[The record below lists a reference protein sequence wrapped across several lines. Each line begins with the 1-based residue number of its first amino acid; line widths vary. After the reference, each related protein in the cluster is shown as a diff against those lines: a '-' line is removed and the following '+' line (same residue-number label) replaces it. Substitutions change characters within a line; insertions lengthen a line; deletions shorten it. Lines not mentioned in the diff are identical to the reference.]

1 MRKLLYLLSILFIF
15 SCQTEKP
22 NSASTQEYFKVTGK
36 TMGTTYS
43 VIYEDEKERNFKP
56 EMDAL
61 LVAINADVSTYEPNS
76 VITQFNKNTIS
87 DSLWAADNKHYDA
100 NVKLAMDIAQKTKG
114 AFDPTITPLVNHWG
128 FGYTGKNPISKI
140 DTLVVDSLME
150 FVGFELLEW
159 TEPMLGEK
167 GRLSLMKMDGNV
179 QLDLGGSAKGY
190 ALDEVGAFLEAKGVK
205 NYLVEIGREVKGS
218 GRNPK
223 GKIWSIGINTPKA
236 DAALTDVEEI
246 VLLDNMS
253 VATSGNYRQSYEVDG
268 RKISH
273 IINPKTGYPEISNL
287 LSVSV
292 FSKECAVADAYAT
305 AFMVMGL
312 KESLAFAN
320 AEKDLEALFI
330 YSNADGELSM
340 EMTNGMDK
348 IATSMMKE

>member
-1 MRKLLYLLSILFIF
+1 
-15 SCQTEKP
+15 
-22 NSASTQEYFKVTGK
+22 
-36 TMGTTYS
+36 MGTTYS
-43 VIYEDEKERNFKP
+43 VIYEDADERNFKP
-56 EMDAL
+56 AIDEL

-100 NVKLAMDIAQKTKG
+100 NVKLAMDIAQKTNG

-128 FGYTGKNPISKI
+128 FGYTGKNPITKI
-140 DTLVVDSLME
+140 DTLVIDSLME
-150 FVGFELLEW
+150 FVGYELLEW

-205 NYLVEIGREVKGS
+205 NYLVEIGYEVKGK
-218 GRNPK
+218 GTNPE

-236 DAALTDVEEI
+236 DAALTDIEEI
-246 VLLDNMS
+246 VLLNNLS
-253 VATSGNYRQSYEVDG
+253 VATSGNYRQNYEVDG
-268 RKISH
+268 RKIAH
-273 IINPKTGYPEISNL
+273 IINPKTGYPETSNL

-292 FSKECAVADAYAT
+292 FSESCAVADAYAT

-312 KESLAFAN
+312 EKSLAFAN

-330 YSNADGELSM
+330 YSNDEGKLSM
-340 EMTNGMDK
+340 DMTNGMDK
-348 IATSMMKE
+348 IATSMME